1 MAASSAERER
11 FESEGRKWV
20 VRLKMPRS
28 GKLVLPDLVRGDVE
42 FEWAREADVVVQ
54 RSDGSFI
61 YHLASVVD
69 DQDFEITHVIRAE
82 EHLSNTP
89 RQVFMV
95 QALGYRMPAYAH
107 LPYVAEPGSKRKLS
121 KRKLEAYL
129 KNPDFAQVHRHG
141 TEIAAALGLAT
152 TPETFNPVTV
162 DFYEQVGYLPAAIVN
177 YLVLL
182 GWSLDDRTEFLTR
195 EQMVESFSLARVNPA
210 PASFDA
216 VKLGAFQ
223 LHHMQGLSVEQK
235 TAGVLPFLAKA
246 GWISEPASDEEFARI
261 ARIIQALGDR
271 LKVFGDIVLQA
282 RFFFG
287 EEVVAVDEK
296 AFAKRLL
303 AEGATER
310 LAAYRTW
317 LATVSDPFDAGS
329 LQQGTHE
336 FLESRGWAMGDIVH
350 AVRVAVTGSAVG
362 PGLFDTLEI
371 LGRDRCLRRI
381 DQALRKAAA

>member
-1 MAASSAERER
+1 
-11 FESEGRKWV
+11 
-20 VRLKMPRS
+20 
-28 GKLVLPDLVRGDVE
+28 
-42 FEWAREADVVVQ
+42 
-54 RSDGSFI
+54 
-61 YHLASVVD
+61 
-69 DQDFEITHVIRAE
+69 
-82 EHLSNTP
+82 
-89 RQVFMV
+89 MV

-223 LHHMQGLSVEQK
+223 LHYMQGLSVEQK
-235 TAGVLPFLAKA
+235 TAGVLPFLAKM
-246 GWISEPASDEEFARI
+246 GWISRPASDDEIARI

-282 RFFFG
+282 PFFFG
-287 EEVVAVDEK
+287 AEVVALDEK

-317 LATVSDPFDAGS
+317 LATVRDPFDAGS

-336 FLESRGWAMGDIVH
+336 FLESRGWVMGDIVH

-381 DQALRKAAA
+381 DQALRKAGARDTQEMEDLET